1 MKGTYLGEFEELV
14 LLAVCVCYDEAYG
27 VAVQEEIEKQTGRS
41 ASLSAIHTVLYRL
54 QKKGYLRSRMGGAT
68 SERGGRA
75 GLNTSLHLAEILPG
89 KIYICNLILLISK
102 SEHHIPVSPLSLR
115 YRVGRAKHEIGIRLF
130 QTSPGDGYL
139 PTCVIDPKVACQGLG
154 VVDPE
159 L

>member
-68 SERGGRA
+68 SERGGRRKRLFTITEA
-75 GLNTSLHLAEILPG
+75 GKEA
-89 KIYICNLILLISK
+89 LI
-102 SEHHIPVSPLSLR
+102 EARSLR
-115 YRVGRAKHEIGIRLF
+115 EKLWG
-130 QTSPGDGYL
+130 
-139 PTCVIDPKVACQGLG
+139 VIPDLVFNG
-154 VVDPE
+154 
-159 L
+159 